1 MTAYI
6 PVRKIGTL
14 GLGIALCMIACFIVS
29 NAFAAQVTLAW
40 DPNTESDL
48 AGYRVHYGTASNS
61 YSVHIDVH
69 NVTTYTVTGLTD
81 GQTYYL
87 AVTAYDT
94 AGNESGYSNSVSYPV
109 QAANAAPSTPTTP
122 SGLSSALVNT
132 AITFSTSATDPNGD
146 SLQYRY
152 DWGGG
157 VLSSW
162 GSASQSHSWSA
173 AGQYAVKAQARNSL
187 DAESTWSDATTVT
200 IINPLRVVTD
210 ADGDGLPNEWE
221 VVHNLN
227 WLVNDAFEDRDN
239 DGFSNLREYLSGS
252 DPEIHH
258 DQPSILAD
266 PENDN
271 DVDGADLSI
280 FIEEFGR
287 TDCDSA
293 PKPCEFD
300 FDTDGDVDVI
310 DLRLFIED
318 YGRSQNYWQ
327 SE

>member
-1 MTAYI
+1 MMISKTI
-6 PVRKIGTL
+6 FRCWILCLEIIGCFL
-14 GLGIALCMIACFIVS
+14 IAAV
-29 NAFAAQVTLAW
+29 ADAWAADVTLSW
-40 DPNTESDL
+40 DPNVEPEL
-48 AGYRVHYGTASNS
+48 AGYRIYYGTTSGS
-61 YSVHIDVH
+61 YSVQIDVY
-69 NVTTYTVTGLTD
+69 NATKYKVTGLMA
-81 GQTYYL
+81 GKTYYFT
-87 AVTAYDT
+87 ATAYDT
-94 AGNESGYSNSVSYPV
+94 SGCESGYSSQVIYSVPN
-109 QAANAAPSTPTTP
+109 ANVAPSTPTPPLGAST
-122 SGLSSALVNT
+122 ATVNT
-132 AITFSTSATDPNGD
+132 AITFSTSSSDPKGD
-146 SLQYRY
+146 NLQYRF

-157 VLSSW
+157 VLSLW

-173 AGQYAVKAQARNSL
+173 AGQYAVKAQMRNSL
-187 DAESTWSDATTVT
+187 EAESTWSDATTVT

-252 DPEIHH
+252 DPEIYH

-327 SE
+327 WE